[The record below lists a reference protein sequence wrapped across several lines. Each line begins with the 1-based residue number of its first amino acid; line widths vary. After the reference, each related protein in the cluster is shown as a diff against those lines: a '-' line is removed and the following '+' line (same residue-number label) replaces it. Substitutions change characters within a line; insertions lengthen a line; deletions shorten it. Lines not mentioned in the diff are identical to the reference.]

1 MKISAVAFLNSAP
14 LWWGLKAGMHP
25 AGWQID
31 FDAPSACAQKLASGG
46 ADVGLI
52 PSVEFARNPDLVLA
66 APLCV
71 AARREV
77 TSVLL
82 LCGGELSQIRKVWLD
97 PASRTSQALTRVLLD
112 MERVPSPEFEERPH
126 LPRRLGPHEAA
137 LVIGDRALRLPP
149 ALAPSRRVDLAELWH
164 RHTGLPFVFAVWA
177 ASEGSASHELAS
189 TLEASFAYGQAHL
202 PQIEK
207 AFTYSLDLPEGRV
220 HTYLTRHLHYSL
232 DKEEFSAMALFFGL
246 VLKEEFPHDRFRL
259 PARVPR
265 CGPGS

>member
-14 LWWGLKAGMHP
+14 LWWGLRAGMHP
-25 AGWQID
+25 AGWKID
-31 FDAPSACAQKLASGG
+31 FDTPSVCARKLASGV
-46 ADVGLI
+46 ADAGLI
-52 PSVEFARNPDLVLA
+52 PSVEFARNPGLVLA

-82 LCGGELSQIRKVWLD
+82 LCGGEVAHIRKVWLD

-112 MERVPSPEFEERPH
+112 MERVPTPEFEERPT

-137 LVIGDRALRLPP
+137 LVIGDRALRLSP

-177 ASEGSASHELAS
+177 VQREAVSHELSAVLVDS
-189 TLEASFAYGQAHL
+189 YAYGRAQL
-202 PQIEK
+202 RDIERE
-207 AFTYSLDLPEGRV
+207 FTRSLDLPEGRV

-232 DKEEFSAMALFFGL
+232 DKEEISAMALFFGL

-259 PARVPR
+259 PALAR
-265 CGPGS
+265 